1 MKVKIEKRQN
11 ETKINP
17 RLHGQFIEFLGNAI
31 NDGIW
36 VGKESKIPNINGMR
50 LDVINALKE
59 IEPPIIRWT
68 GGVFADHYNWQD
80 GVGEKRKKVFNEGFG
95 TYSVETNEFGTD
107 EFLEFAS
114 LIHSEP
120 WINVNLLTGSAR
132 EMTEWMEYINRK
144 QSTYL
149 SKKRKDSGHEKPYD
163 VNYWGIGNEVWGGG
177 GMMTP
182 EQYVADY
189 RKYATAAPTFALN
202 QFSEDSRYFILS
214 GADANKPKERRYW
227 TKSVMKELARARPPK
242 VDGYDLHWYNWY
254 LGNEFS
260 ASATDFNANDWYQV
274 IKGATELE
282 DILKEQYNLIQ
293 DGLDQLPEPEGEFD
307 QKLEKMDLILGEWGN
322 WYGRAFFEAK
332 ALYQQNTMR
341 DAITTAIV
349 LDILHSNADKVKM
362 ASMAQTINVLNALI
376 LTNGEQFVLTPVYDI
391 FKMYKVH
398 RNNDVLDVTITDENS
413 DHVKFFASINDKI
426 IYLNVINFDL
436 TETISVDIDLPGLVL
451 QYQKEELAANDMH
464 ETNTFEDPNHLR
476 AVIVEQRNNVS
487 ANELF
492 DISIKPMS
500 VSVFKIVLG

>member
-1 MKVKIEKRQN
+1 M
-11 ETKINP
+11 
-17 RLHGQFIEFLGNAI
+17 
-31 NDGIW
+31 
-36 VGKESKIPNINGMR
+36 
-50 LDVINALKE
+50 
-59 IEPPIIRWT
+59 
-68 GGVFADHYNWQD
+68 
-80 GVGEKRKKVFNEGFG
+80 
-95 TYSVETNEFGTD
+95 
-107 EFLEFAS
+107 
-114 LIHSEP
+114 
-120 WINVNLLTGSAR
+120 
-132 EMTEWMEYINRK
+132 
-144 QSTYL
+144 
-149 SKKRKDSGHEKPYD
+149 
-163 VNYWGIGNEVWGGG
+163 
-177 GMMTP
+177 
-182 EQYVADY
+182 
-189 RKYATAAPTFALN
+189 
-202 QFSEDSRYFILS
+202 
-214 GADANKPKERRYW
+214 
-227 TKSVMKELARARPPK
+227 
-242 VDGYDLHWYNWY
+242 
-254 LGNEFS
+254 
-260 ASATDFNANDWYQV
+260 
-274 IKGATELE
+274 
-282 DILKEQYNLIQ
+282 IQ

-476 AVIVEQRNNVS
+476 AAIVEQRNNVS